1 MNFKKTL
8 LAASLAALSMAAVA
22 QTNDSSKDEAEAGPS
37 SDWAVTANV
46 GVVSEY
52 RFRGIAQTFGQPA
65 VQGGFD
71 ITMPYGFYAGNWNSN
86 VQSGAGYPSGY
97 LETDLYGGWKYA
109 FNEDFGLDTGVLFYL
124 YPGSKG
130 SSATAGPFVTSG
142 GAGLGGVNQGMVNNF
157 EYYIGG
163 NWKTL
168 SLKEYISFS
177 DYFSQISPTGA
188 STSGTSYTDITG
200 TQDLGFVDPSLSTWG
215 VVGHVGFLAVR
226 NYSAA
231 NYVDWKLGITK
242 DLGNGWLA
250 SASYIQTN
258 ANGNCGNAAN
268 TSQPYCLTKTWD
280 TSGNTTGTARN
291 LGNATGV
298 VSITKTF

>member
-1 MNFKKTL
+1 MTFKKTL
-8 LAASLAALSMAAVA
+8 LAASIAALSMAAVA
-22 QTNDSSKDEAEAGPS
+22 QTNDSSKDEKEAAPS
-37 SDWAVTANV
+37 TDWAVTANI

-71 ITMPYGFYAGNWNSN
+71 ISMPLGFYVGNWNSN
-86 VQSGAGYPSGY
+86 VASGAGYPSGN
-97 LETDLYGGWKYA
+97 LETDLYGGWKYG
-109 FNEDFGLDTGVLFYL
+109 FNEDFGMDTGVIFYL

-130 SSATAGPFVTSG
+130 STATGPFQTADGAGYAGPNS
-142 GAGLGGVNQGMVNNF
+142 GMVNNF

-177 DYFSQISPTGA
+177 DYFSQVSPTGG
-188 STSGTSYTDITG
+188 STAGSSYTDLTG
-200 TQDLGFVDPSLSTWG
+200 TQDLGFISDSLSTWG
-215 VVGHVGFLAVR
+215 VVGHVGYMAVS
-226 NYSAA
+226 NYTAA

-242 DLGNGWLA
+242 DMGNGWMA

-258 ANGNCGNAAN
+258 ANGNCGSAQ
-268 TSQPYCLTKTWD
+268 TSTQPYCLGKTWD
-280 TSGNTTGTARN
+280 SSGQVTGTPRN

-298 VSITKTF
+298 VSISKTF

>member
-22 QTNDSSKDEAEAGPS
+22 QTNDSSKDEKEEAPS

-71 ITMPYGFYAGNWNSN
+71 ITAPLGFYVGNWNSN
-86 VQSGAGYPSGY
+86 VASGAGYPGGNIES
-97 LETDLYGGWKYA
+97 DLYGGWKYS
-109 FNEDFGLDTGVLFYL
+109 FNEDVGLDTGVIFYL

-130 SSATAGPFVTSG
+130 GFAPGVSDSG
-142 GAGLGGVNQGMVNNF
+142 VAYAGLKSGMVNNF

-163 NWKTL
+163 NWKTV

-177 DYFSQISPTGA
+177 DYFGAVSP
-188 STSGTSYTDITG
+188 SGKGTNGSSYTDLTG
-200 TQDLGFVDPSLSTWG
+200 TQDLGFISDSLSTWG
-215 VVGHVGFLAVR
+215 VVAHLGYLAVS
-226 NYSAA
+226 NYTAA

-242 DLGNGWLA
+242 DIGNGWMA

-258 ANGNCGNAAN
+258 ANGNCGSAAN
-268 TSQPYCLTKTWD
+268 STQPYCGYKSVD
-280 TSGNTTGTARN
+280 TSGNVSGTPRN

-298 VSITKTF
+298 VSISKTF